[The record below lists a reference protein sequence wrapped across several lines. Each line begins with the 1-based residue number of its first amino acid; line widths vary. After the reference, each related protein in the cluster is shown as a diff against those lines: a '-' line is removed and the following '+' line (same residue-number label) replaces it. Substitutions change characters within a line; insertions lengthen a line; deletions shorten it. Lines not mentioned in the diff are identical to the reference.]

1 MERWRCPSCERE
13 FDRRRQAHV
22 CAPGVGLD
30 DVFAGRPAWHRQAYE
45 ALVDPLRRLG
55 DLHEDAVSI
64 GVFLK
69 RQRKLAEI
77 RPLATMV
84 KVYAFLPAAMPSP
97 GVVRREPSGDRV
109 MHVVNLRSMADVDAP
124 LADLLLEAWEDAG
137 A

>member
-1 MERWRCPSCERE
+1 M
-13 FDRRRQAHV
+13 
-22 CAPGVGLD
+22 GLD

-55 DLHEDAVSI
+55 DLHEDAVAV

-84 KVYAFLPAAMPSP
+84 KVYAFLPAAIPSP

-109 MHVVNLRSMADVDAP
+109 MHVVNLRSLADVDAP
-124 LADLLLEAWEDAG
+124 LADLLLEAWDDAG